1 MAVEGRERGRGEED
15 TVTADSMHGPQE
27 QETGARATGD

>member
-1 MAVEGRERGRGEED
+1 MAVEGRERGKGEED
-15 TVTADSMHGPQE
+15 TVTADSMHGRE